1 MKKSR
6 RSEKA
11 LFLSSICFA
20 FFVSCGNGGS
30 GGEDGDV
37 DADVPPE
44 GSDPDVEVDMEP
56 ETPDGDVAHEDLSE
70 DEIEEDDGSDPVPV
84 LTYGYDP
91 RRGAHDPVD
100 CSYGGSIYF
109 IATDGSDDNDG
120 LSEGAPW
127 ATFARANSVVQ
138 AGDCV
143 FVRGGV
149 YSEYVVIGVIGS
161 TPPEEYRSRGTEE
174 APITWRSY
182 PGEWAV
188 IDGSSGTVDTATFR
202 LFWVE
207 WNIIKNFEIRNATRS
222 GFAFFHSTDN
232 VVDNLAL
239 HGHNGSGMGSS
250 DSSRNRIIHCTS
262 EDNFDEATDGEN
274 ADGFAVSSGG
284 ENIFEFCVAFDNS
297 DDGFDMWESV
307 SNSISDCVAYANGR
321 GTAGDGNG
329 FKLGGRDT
337 GGGNTVTRCIAF
349 QNVHSGFSSN
359 TGDNN
364 LPCTLYNNTA
374 YANETGFSLYTL
386 PHVARNN
393 LAYDNGGNGVQ
404 EVVDDLS
411 NSWNDP
417 PGIVLEASDFLSL
430 DPAGIETLFLRLAPG
445 SGAVDAGMD
454 VGLPFSGEA
463 PDLGA
468 FEFESE

>member
-1 MKKSR
+1 MKAQGR
-6 RSEKA
+6 LGGTTFLLLAA
-11 LFLSSICFA
+11 LA
-20 FFVSCGNGGS
+20 AASCGNGKG
-30 GGEDGDV
+30 GGEDGDT
-37 DADVPPE
+37 DADVLPE
-44 GSDPDVEVDMEP
+44 GSDPDVDAEP
-56 ETPDGDVAHEDLSE
+56 DVPDGDAAPDDVREEDLR
-70 DEIEEDDGSDPVPV
+70 EEDGPEPVTL

-91 RRGAHDPVD
+91 RRGADDPVA
-100 CSYGGSIYF
+100 CPYGGSLYF

-120 LSEGAPW
+120 LSEETPW
-127 ATFARANSVVQ
+127 ATFAEANAAVQ

-149 YSEYVVIGVIGS
+149 YSEYVVLGVMGS
-161 TPPEEYRSRGTEE
+161 TPPAEYRSRGTEE

-182 PGEWAV
+182 PGELAV

-207 WNIIKNFEIRNATRS
+207 WNIIMNFEIHSATRS
-222 GFAFFHSTDN
+222 GFAIFNSTDN
-232 VVDNLAL
+232 VIDNVYL

-250 DSSRNRIIHCTS
+250 DSSRNRISHCTS
-262 EDNFDEATDGEN
+262 EDNFDVATDGEN

-284 ENIFEFCVAFDNS
+284 ENVFEFCVAFNNS

-307 SNSISDCVAYANGR
+307 NNEISNCVAYANGR

-329 FKLGGRDT
+329 FKLGGRDS
-337 GGGNTVTRCIAF
+337 GGGNTVTRCIAYH
-349 QNVHSGFSSN
+349 NVHSGFSSN

-364 LPCTLYNNTA
+364 FPCTLYNNTA

-417 PGIVLEASDFLSL
+417 PGIVLGPTDFLSL
-430 DPAGIETLFLRLAPG
+430 DPADMETAFLRLAPG
-445 SGAVDAGMD
+445 SGAIDAGVD
-454 VGLPFSGEA
+454 VGLPFSGDA

-468 FEFESE
+468 FEFESD